1 MTTERVIPQ
10 SRDLELIQQLAKDFL
25 LLTRRQIAELLP
37 GRSVRRTNF
46 RLRKLHR
53 AGYISRRYPNA
64 MLMARVPLY
73 YLGPNAAEALGLD
86 AQDIKL
92 RQRRRQAIQL
102 KESALP
108 HFLLVNSVHIKFLV
122 AARNYCEFVLLNWV
136 PQYAPIWATLNQ
148 YGLPI
153 RPDAYAECRV
163 DALVLRFFVELDRG
177 TERGAS
183 MRKKIDSYTEYL
195 RSGRFAQHFSA
206 PDFRVLFIA
215 PSQRRAQR
223 LLRIMASSNHEL
235 GAATSFESFF
245 ERPLLEPHW
254 LLPGSKTAQP
264 LTNLL

>member
-1 MTTERVIPQ
+1 
-10 SRDLELIQQLAKDFL
+10 
-25 LLTRRQIAELLP
+25 
-37 GRSVRRTNF
+37 
-46 RLRKLHR
+46 
-53 AGYISRRYPNA
+53 
-64 MLMARVPLY
+64 MARVPLY

-86 AQDIKL
+86 GQDIKL

-108 HFLLVNSVHIKFLV
+108 HFLLVNSVHLKFLG
-122 AARNYCEFVLLNWV
+122 AARNYPDLVLLNWV

-163 DALVLRFFVELDRG
+163 NALVLRFFVELDRG

-183 MRKKIDSYTEYL
+183 IRKKIDSYTEYA
-195 RSGRFAQHFSA
+195 RSGRFTQHFSA

-215 PSQRRAQR
+215 PSRRRAQR
-223 LLRIMASSNHEL
+223 LLRIMATRNHDM
-235 GAATSFESFF
+235 GAATSFEAFF

-254 LLPGSKTAQP
+254 WLPGSEMPQP
-264 LTNLL
+264 LTTLL

>member
-1 MTTERVIPQ
+1 LNIERVILQP
-10 SRDLELIQQLAKDFL
+10 RDLELIQRLANDFL
-25 LLTRRQIAELLP
+25 LLTRRQVAELLP

-53 AGYISRRYPNA
+53 AGYISRRYPSG

-73 YLGPNAAEALGLD
+73 YLGPGAAEALGLGG
-86 AQDIKL
+86 QDIKI

-108 HFLLVNSVHIKFLV
+108 HFLLVDSVHIKFLI
-122 AARNYCEFVLLNWV
+122 ASRNCPEFVLLNWV

-183 MRKKIDSYTEYL
+183 IRKKIDSYTQYA
-195 RSGRFAQHFSA
+195 RSGKFAQHFSA

-223 LLRIMASSNHEL
+223 LLRIMAGTNHEL
-235 GAATSFESFF
+235 GAATSFEAFF

-254 LLPGSKTAQP
+254 LIPGSETPQS
-264 LTNLL
+264 LTTLL

>member
-25 LLTRRQIAELLP
+25 LLTRRQIAELFP

-86 AQDIKL
+86 PQDIKV